1 MTVSEA
7 FEEFRQRLELDP
19 GYDQLVQERHDAVRR
34 FLEGRLPGVRTQLI
48 GSLQRRTRIDPLR
61 GLEDFDIDILVELG
75 SFTHFDPLGGVTPAQ
90 AIQTVES
97 ALVGSAT
104 YQTMGPYED
113 EPAIVMPYQDKSS
126 VELVPTY
133 RDWVPAHTPM
143 GRAYWVPRLGRWELA
158 DYDYDAGYI
167 STINQSSK
175 GRLIPVIKML
185 KAWRR
190 HLVPGLRSYHL
201 EVMAAAIVPGTLQF
215 YEARYQAVSWPL
227 LVHGFLVGA
236 TNEVT
241 KPAQIPGSLSQPAD
255 YYLSD
260 DDRQSIRHQINT
272 CADWARVTFEETN
285 SKAIEMWG
293 RLFGPPFPGA

>member
-7 FEEFRQRLELDP
+7 FEEFSQRLELDP

-48 GSLQRRTRIDPLR
+48 GSLQRRTRTDPLR

-75 SFTHFDPLGGVTPAQ
+75 SFTHFDPLWGVSPAQ
-90 AIQTVES
+90 AIQTVGS
-97 ALVGSAT
+97 ALVGNST

-113 EPAIVMPYQDKSS
+113 QPAIVMPYQDKSS
-126 VELVPTY
+126 VELVPAY
-133 RDWVPAHTPM
+133 RDRVPDHNPI
-143 GRAYWVPRLGRWELA
+143 GRAYWVPRLSRWELA
-158 DYDYDAGYI
+158 DYDYDASYI
-167 STINQSSK
+167 SVVNQSSK
-175 GRLIPVIKML
+175 GRLVPVIKML

-201 EVMAAAIVPGTLQF
+201 EVMAAAIVPATLQF
-215 YEARYQAVSWPL
+215 HEARYQTVSWPL
-227 LVHGFLVGA
+227 LVHGFLVCA
-236 TNEVT
+236 TSEVT
-241 KPAQIPGSLSQPAD
+241 KPAQLPGSLSERAD

-260 DDRQSIRHQINT
+260 CDRQAICQRIRT
-272 CADWARVTFEETN
+272 CADWAQATFGEAD

-293 RLFGPPFPGA
+293 QLFGPPFPGA

>member
-75 SFTHFDPLGGVTPAQ
+75 SFTHFDPLGGVTPAH
-90 AIQTVES
+90 AIQKVES
-97 ALVGSAT
+97 TLAGSAK

-133 RDWVPAHTPM
+133 RDRVPARTPP

-201 EVMAAAIVPGTLQF
+201 EVMAAAIVPATLRF

-227 LVHGFLVGA
+227 LVHGFLVC
-236 TNEVT
+236 TISEVT
-241 KPAQIPGSLSQPAD
+241 KPARIPGSLSEPAD
-255 YYLSD
+255 YYLSY
-260 DDRQSIRHQINT
+260 DDRQAISQRIKT
-272 CADWARVTFEETN
+272 CADWAQATFGEIN
-285 SKAIEMWG
+285 SKGIEMWG